1 MKEKLE
7 KLLSIGSQALGDPV
21 MASLPFLSKAG
32 EGRGAELEALLKHK
46 NGFYAFA
53 GALHVLP
60 ASHRHVET
68 GVTLEAWN
76 SPALWRSGYGL
87 NGNDIVF
94 FAEDLFGIQF
104 CLYGNEVLSFDPETA
119 KFSFFADSLEEWASK
134 ILADYDYVTGYSLG
148 HAWQTKNGAL
158 EQGYRLLPK
167 VPFVLGGKFEADN
180 LYACDATEGMKMRGE
195 LAQKIKDLPD
205 GAELKLQ
212 VGD

>member
-7 KLLSIGSQALGDPV
+7 KLLAIGSQALGQPV
-21 MASLPFLSKAG
+21 TVSLSFLAKAG
-32 EGRGAELEALLKHK
+32 ADRGTELEALLGHK

-60 ASHRHVET
+60 AGHRHVET

-87 NGNDIVF
+87 NGDDIVF

-119 KFSFFADSLEEWASK
+119 KFSFFAASLEEWASK

-158 EQGYRLLPK
+158 EQGDRLLPK
-167 VPFVLGGKFEADN
+167 VPFVLGGKFDADN
-180 LYACDATEGMKMRGE
+180 LYACNAVEGMKMRSE

>member
-7 KLLSIGSQALGDPV
+7 KLLAIGSQALGHPV
-21 MASLPFLSKAG
+21 TASLSFLAKAG
-32 EGRGAELEALLKHK
+32 ADSGAELEALLKHK

-60 ASHRHVET
+60 VGHRHVET

-87 NGNDIVF
+87 NGDDIVF

-119 KFSFFADSLEEWASK
+119 KFSFFAASLEEWASK

-148 HAWQTKNGAL
+148 HSWQTKNGAL
-158 EQGYRLLPK
+158 EQGDRLLPK
-167 VPFVLGGKFEADN
+167 VPFVLGGKFDADN
-180 LYACDATEGMKMRGE
+180 LYACNAMEGMKMRSE